1 MKPPSWPVIAVSGSL
16 ALLALGLFRFGLI
29 PWQRFTDAKEIVVA
43 VAEVKPESRPVVL
56 RMSGELQPSAE
67 VDVVSRLAGRLT
79 EVRFKTGETV
89 TAGAVVAS
97 VSSGEIVERTRL
109 VESGLIA
116 TRKQFQERQQE
127 AAEADKQLSRHQEL
141 YRRDL
146 IARRDVE
153 QAEIQAATATA
164 QLELARAQIAQEE
177 AMLLQARKL
186 QQLAHIIA
194 PVSGLVVGALSPG
207 APVTAARAILAI
219 AQIDRL
225 KLVGAA
231 PARFKDLIGDGMTA
245 QVSPRELPAGARAGK
260 VVRLEGSA
268 AAEEIQLEISVDN
281 RDRAL
286 PIGTVVDVALTLAHQ
301 ELVLSIPRSALQ
313 SLADQYFVYL
323 IIDGRAARRAVKLAD
338 ESADPVAIRDGLNA
352 GDRVIAERLS
362 EITEGVRVRPA
373 PRRNDRQSRWRRGV
387 TMGLGCSRVV
397 TS

>member
-186 QQLAHIIA
+186 QQLAHIVA

-260 VVRLEGSA
+260 VVRLDRQRRRRGDSA
-268 AAEEIQLEISVDN
+268 RNQRRQSRSRPAHRYRRRCCSNSGASRAGIVDSPVGAAIAGRPVFCLFNN
-281 RDRAL
+281 R
-286 PIGTVVDVALTLAHQ
+286 
-301 ELVLSIPRSALQ
+301 RSC
-313 SLADQYFVYL
+313 
-323 IIDGRAARRAVKLAD
+323 RAARGETRRR
-338 ESADPVAIRDGLNA
+338 ERRPS
-352 GDRVIAERLS
+352 GDSRRL
-362 EITEGVRVRPA
+362 EC
-373 PRRNDRQSRWRRGV
+373 RR
-387 TMGLGCSRVV
+387 
-397 TS
+397 

>member
-1 MKPPSWPVIAVSGSL
+1 MKPPRWPVIAVSGSL

-97 VSSGEIVERTRL
+97 VSSGEVVERTRL

-186 QQLAHIIA
+186 QQLAHIVA

-245 QVSPRELPAGARAGK
+245 QVSPRELPAGGRAGK

-313 SLADQYFVYL
+313 SLADQHFVYL
-323 IIDGRAARRAVKLAD
+323 IIDGRAVRRAVKLAD
-338 ESADPVAIRDGLNA
+338 ESADPVAIGDGLNA

-362 EITEGVRVRPA
+362 KITEGVRVRPA
-373 PRRNDRQSRWRRGV
+373 
-387 TMGLGCSRVV
+387 T
-397 TS
+397 TAK